1 MNDEAPLRVVE
12 ETEMLVRLLQADNVH
27 EAGRETHVR
36 PDLVVHLASTAI
48 SDSE

>member
-1 MNDEAPLRVVE
+1 MNDKASLCVVE

-36 PDLVVHLASTAI
+36 PDLVVHLTSTAQI
-48 SDSE
+48 A